1 VPDWR
6 SEIRRRLQNSQ
17 LAPAREAAIVEEL
30 AQYLED
36 CYAESLSGGATEAE
50 AYQQTLA
57 ELSGSELL
65 AHELRRVERQVAP
78 EPIQPGTNRRINMIA
93 DLWQDLRYG
102 ARMLIKNPGFTLI
115 AVATLGLGIGANTAI
130 FSVVNAALLRAFPYG
145 DADRLVIVW
154 EKMQQNE
161 QNVISP
167 ANFFDWQEQQ
177 SVFAGL
183 AAFNDTRNSLSG
195 DGAPEEIAGQLAT
208 DNLFSVLGVNAL
220 LGRTFTPEDSKPGQN
235 TVVVLSY
242 GLWQRRFGAD
252 PNVIGRKVILNAVDH
267 TVIGVTPPDFK
278 WHVRK
283 NSQTEQAAELWTP
296 WAISSGFKQFRGR
309 FICAVARLKPGV
321 ALSQARAEM
330 DVIAGRLAERHKQ
343 FNRGHSVNL
352 VPLREQFAGEIRLA
366 LLVLM
371 GAVGFVLL
379 IACANV
385 ANLLLARAAAR
396 QKETAVRAAMGAS
409 RGRILRQLLTESVLL
424 AAMGAIAGLLLAWLG
439 ASALV
444 KLSPPE
450 LGDFQQVEISVPVLG
465 FTFIVALLTGVVF
478 GLAPAFEASNIKLN
492 DTLKEAGRSLA
503 GASRSQR
510 LRSVLVV
517 AEVALALVLLVGAGL
532 LIRGFL
538 RLQGVETGF
547 NARDVLTMRV
557 ALPGARYNNDAKR
570 INFFT
575 QALERMQTLPGVEA
589 VGAINFTPFL
599 GLGSNT
605 GFDVEGRSKSSPDH
619 AAGGTGVCITDQNFF
634 RTMQIPLKRGRLFT
648 EQEVREQRNVVVI
661 NEALARKYFPNEDPL
676 GKRIKIMMRPP
687 HTLTEIIGV
696 VEDVKHMRLDRA
708 AEPMS
713 YWPIAQ
719 LPYPFMT
726 FVLRARVDAT
736 GVSAAVRNA
745 IQTLDPQQ
753 PVGAVRT
760 LDNLVG
766 DSIARQRFNT
776 LLLAVFAAVALSLS
790 AIGIYGVM
798 AYSVTQRM
806 RDLGVRVALGA
817 SERDILKLVL
827 RQGMKLALAG
837 VGIGL
842 LFALALTRLLKTLL
856 FGVNATDPLTFAVIA
871 LSLALVAL
879 LACYLPAR
887 RATKV
892 DPLVALRCE

>member
-1 VPDWR
+1 MPDWKH
-6 SEIRRRLQNSQ
+6 EIRGRLAGAQ
-17 LAPAREAAIVEEL
+17 LGPTREAAIIEEL

-36 CYAESLSGGATEAE
+36 HYAELLTGATSEAE
-50 AYQQTLA
+50 AYRQTVA
-57 ELSGSELL
+57 ELNGSELL
-65 AHELRRVERQVAP
+65 ARELRRVGRQVTP
-78 EPIQPGTNRRINMIA
+78 EPVWMGTNRRTNMIM

-102 ARMLIKNPGFTLI
+102 ARMLLRQPGFTLI
-115 AVATLGLGIGANTAI
+115 AVLTLGLGIGANTAI
-130 FSVVNAALLRAFPYG
+130 FSVVNAVLLRAFPYG
-145 DADRLVIVW
+145 DADRLVIMW
-154 EKMQQNE
+154 EKEARNE

-167 ANFFDWQEQQ
+167 ANFFDWREQQ
-177 SVFAGL
+177 SVFTEL

-195 DGAPEEIAGQLAT
+195 DGAPEEIVGQVAT

-235 TVVVLSY
+235 AVVVLSY
-242 GLWQRRFGAD
+242 GLWRRRFGAD
-252 PNVIGRKVILNAVDH
+252 PNVVGRKVILNAVDH
-267 TVIGVTPPDFK
+267 TVIGVMPPDFK

-283 NSQTEQAAELWTP
+283 NSQTGQAAELWTP

-309 FICAVARLKPGV
+309 FICAVARLKNGV
-321 ALSQARAEM
+321 TLSQARAEM
-330 DVIAGRLAERHKQ
+330 GVIAARLEERHKQ
-343 FNRGHSVNL
+343 FNRGYSVNL
-352 VPLREQFAGEIRLA
+352 VPLREQFAGEIRRA

-385 ANLLLARAAAR
+385 ANLLLARAASR
-396 QKETAVRAAMGAS
+396 QKEIAVRAAMGAN
-409 RGRILRQLLTESVLL
+409 RGRIARQLLTESVLL
-424 AAMGAIAGLLLAWLG
+424 AALGGGAGLLLAWLG

-450 LGDFQQVEISVPVLG
+450 LGDFQNVEISVPVLG
-465 FTFIVALLTGVVF
+465 FTFVMAVLTGVIF

-510 LRSVLVV
+510 LRGALVV

-532 LIRGFL
+532 LTRSFL

-547 NARDVLTMRV
+547 NARKVLTMRV
-557 ALPGARYNNDAKR
+557 ALPSSSYNDDAKR

-575 QALERMQTLPGVEA
+575 QALERMRTLPGVEA

-599 GLGSNT
+599 GLGSST
-605 GFDVEGRSKSSPDH
+605 GFDIEGRSKSSPDQ
-619 AAGGTGVCITDQNFF
+619 ADGGTGVCITDQNFF
-634 RTMQIPLKRGRLFT
+634 RALQIPLKRGRLFT

-687 HTLTEIIGV
+687 HTPTEIIGV
-696 VEDVKHMRLDRA
+696 VEDMKHTQLDRA

-726 FVLRARVDAT
+726 FVLRARGDAT
-736 GVSAAVRNA
+736 AVTAAARNV

-753 PVGAVRT
+753 PVGEART
-760 LDNLVG
+760 LDSLVG
-766 DSIARQRFNT
+766 NSIARQRFNT
-776 LLLAVFAAVALSLS
+776 LLLAVFAVVALSLS

-798 AYSVTQRM
+798 SYSVTR
-806 RDLGVRVALGA
+806 RTHELGVRVALGA
-817 SERDILKLVL
+817 SARDVLKLVL

-842 LFALALTRLLKTLL
+842 LGALALTRLLKTLL
-856 FGVNATDPLTFAVIA
+856 FGVSATDPLTFALIA

-892 DPLVALRCE
+892 DPMAALRCD

>member
-1 VPDWR
+1 MPDWKA
-6 SEIRRRLQNSQ
+6 EIRRRLQG
-17 LAPAREAAIVEEL
+17 LRLTPAREAAIVEEL
-30 AQYLED
+30 AQYLD
-36 CYAESLSGGATEAE
+36 DYYAELLAGGATEAE
-50 AYQQTLA
+50 AARLTLA
-57 ELSGSELL
+57 DLSGSELL
-65 AHELRRVERQVAP
+65 ARELRRAERQVTP
-78 EPIQPGTNRRINMIA
+78 EPIAPGTNRRTNMVA
-93 DLWQDLRYG
+93 ALWQDLRYG
-102 ARMLIKNPGFTLI
+102 ARMLLRQPGFTLI
-115 AVATLGLGIGANTAI
+115 AVLTLGLGIGANTAI
-130 FSVVNAALLRAFPYG
+130 FSVVNAVLLRAFPYG

-154 EKMQQNE
+154 EKMRQNE

-195 DGAPEEIAGQLAT
+195 DGAPEEIAGQVAT

-220 LGRTFTPEDSKPGQN
+220 IGRTFTPEDGKPGQN

-252 PNVIGRKVILNAVDH
+252 PNVIGRNVILNAMDY

-283 NSQTEQAAELWTP
+283 NSQTGQAAELWTP
-296 WAISSGFKQFRGR
+296 WAISPGFKQLRGR
-309 FICAVARLKPGV
+309 FIGAVARLKPGV
-321 ALSQARAEM
+321 KLSQARAEM
-330 DVIAGRLAERHKQ
+330 DVIAARLAEQHKQ
-343 FNRGHSVNL
+343 FNRGYGVNL
-352 VPLREQFAGEIRLA
+352 VPLREQFAGEIRRA

-396 QKETAVRAAMGAS
+396 RKEIAVRAATGAT
-409 RGRILRQLLTESVLL
+409 RARIVRQLLTESVLL
-424 AAMGAIAGLLLAWLG
+424 ATMGAGAGLLLAWLG

-450 LGDFQQVEISVPVLG
+450 LGDFQRVEISVSVLG
-465 FTFIVALLTGVVF
+465 FTFVVALLTGVIF
-478 GLAPAFEASNIKLN
+478 GLAPAFESSNIKLS

-503 GASRSQR
+503 GASRSRR
-510 LRSVLVV
+510 LRGALVV
-517 AEVALALVLLVGAGL
+517 AEVALALV
-532 LIRGFL
+532 
-538 RLQGVETGF
+538 
-547 NARDVLTMRV
+547 NMLTMRV
-557 ALPGARYNNDAKR
+557 ALPGARYNDDAKR

-589 VGAINFTPFL
+589 AGAINYTPFL
-599 GLGSNT
+599 GLGTRT
-605 GFDVEGRSKSSPDH
+605 GFDIEGRSKPQPDQPT
-619 AAGGTGVCITDQNFF
+619 GTTDLCVTDQNFF
-634 RTMQIPLKRGRLFT
+634 RALEIPLKRGRLFT

-661 NEALARKYFPNEDPL
+661 NEALAQKYFPNEDAL
-676 GKRIKIMMRPP
+676 GKRIAISMRPP
-687 HTLTEIIGV
+687 LVPTEIIGV
-696 VEDVKHMRLDRA
+696 VGDVKHTQLDQA

-719 LPYPFMT
+719 LPYSFMT
-726 FVLRARVDAT
+726 FTLRTRGDSTTVA
-736 GVSAAVRNA
+736 AAVRNV

-753 PVGAVRT
+753 PVGEVRT
-760 LDNLVG
+760 LDSLVG
-766 DSIARQRFNT
+766 NSIARQRFNT
-776 LLLAVFAAVALSLS
+776 LLLTVFAVVALLLS

-798 AYSVTQRM
+798 TYSVTQRTHE
-806 RDLGVRVALGA
+806 LGVRVALGA
-817 SERDILKLVL
+817 SARDVLKLAL
-827 RQGMKLALAG
+827 WQGMKLALAG

-842 LFALALTRLLKTLL
+842 LGASALTRLLKTLL
-856 FGVNATDPLTFAVIA
+856 FGVSATDPLTFAVIA

-892 DPLVALRCE
+892 DPMAALRYE

>member
-1 VPDWR
+1 VPDWK
-6 SEIRRRLQNSQ
+6 SEIRRRLQN
-17 LAPAREAAIVEEL
+17 LRLEPAREAAIIEEL
-30 AQYLED
+30 AQYLD
-36 CYAESLSGGATEAE
+36 DHYAESLAGGATEAE
-50 AYQQTLA
+50 AHRRTLT
-57 ELSGSELL
+57 ELQGSELL
-65 AHELRRVERQVAP
+65 AQELRRAERWVAP
-78 EPIQPGTNRRINMIA
+78 EPIALGSNRRTKMIA

-102 ARMLIKNPGFTLI
+102 SRMLLRQPVFTLI
-115 AVATLGLGIGANTAI
+115 AVLTLGLGIGANTAI
-130 FSVVNAALLRAFPYG
+130 FSVVNAVLLRAFPYG
-145 DADRLVIVW
+145 DSDRLVIVW
-154 EKMQQNE
+154 EKWRQNE
-161 QNVISP
+161 HNVISP
-167 ANFFDWQEQQ
+167 ANFFDWQERQ

-195 DGAPEEIAGQLAT
+195 DGAPEEIARQLAT

-235 TVVVLSY
+235 AVVVLSY

-267 TVIGVTPPDFK
+267 TVIGVMPPDFK

-283 NSQTEQAAELWTP
+283 NSQTGQAAELWTP
-296 WAISSGFKQFRGR
+296 WAISSEFKQFRGR

-321 ALSQARAEM
+321 TLSQARAEM
-330 DVIAGRLAERHKQ
+330 GVIAARMEEQNKQ
-343 FNRGHSVNL
+343 FNRGYSVNL
-352 VPLREQFAGEIRLA
+352 VPLREQFAGEIRRA

-396 QKETAVRAAMGAS
+396 QKEIAVRAAMGAN
-409 RGRILRQLLTESVLL
+409 RGRIVRQLLTESVLL
-424 AAMGAIAGLLLAWLG
+424 ATMGAIAGLMLARLG

-450 LGDFQQVEISVPVLG
+450 LGDFQQVEISASVLG
-465 FTFIVALLTGVVF
+465 FTIIVALLTGVIF
-478 GLAPAFEASNIKLN
+478 GLAPAFEASNVKLN
-492 DTLKEAGRSLA
+492 DTLKDAGRSLA

-510 LRSVLVV
+510 LRGALVV

-532 LIRGFL
+532 LIRSFL

-547 NARDVLTMRV
+547 NARNVLTMRV
-557 ALPGARYNNDAKR
+557 ALPSARYNDDAKR

-599 GLGSNT
+599 GLGSNP
-605 GFDVEGRSKSSPDH
+605 GFDIEGRSKSSPDQ

-634 RTMQIPLKRGRLFT
+634 RALQIPLKRGRLFT

-696 VEDVKHMRLDRA
+696 VEDMKHTQLDRA

-726 FVLRARVDAT
+726 FVLRTRGDAT
-736 GVSAAVRNA
+736 GVSAAVRNI

-753 PVGAVRT
+753 PVGEVRA

-766 DSIARQRFNT
+766 NSIAGQRFNT

-798 AYSVTQRM
+798 TYSVTQRAHE
-806 RDLGVRVALGA
+806 LGVRVALGA
-817 SERDILKLVL
+817 SARDVLKLVL

-842 LFALALTRLLKTLL
+842 LGALALTRLLKTLL
-856 FGVNATDPLTFAVIA
+856 FGVSATDPMTFAVIA

-892 DPLVALRCE
+892 DPMVALRCD